1 MLTSSWIVIDGN
13 CPYNFINDVT
23 MVHDLV
29 GNYTMEQFV
38 DLLYTFI
45 FKHNLVHYFHAENV
59 NFQTT

>member
-13 CPYNFINDVT
+13 GPYNFTNDVT

-29 GNYTMEQFV
+29 DNYTMEQCV
-38 DLLYTFI
+38 DLLHTFML
-45 FKHNLVHYFHAENV
+45 KHNLVHYFHAENV